1 MTRTTTSDIPALGKP
16 RAVDC
21 VSDAPADRAPR
32 SLFITQDF
40 PPRVGGFQS
49 YYWGLLRTL
58 DPEDVVILASHHPG
72 AASFDATH
80 PYRVVRHPRSILLP
94 TPALLRSAR
103 RLIAEHDLRLVQLGQ
118 TLPNGL
124 LGPALTRRTG
134 LPYRVLLAG
143 AELTLPA
150 ALPGSGAAVRH
161 VLGRAALLLTVSG
174 YTAAAAERVVKGR
187 VPVAVLRPTLDLD
200 GPDRDGAAPAASAPP
215 ALTAAQQRARN
226 GGSLVVCVGRLVPR
240 KGQDRLIDALA
251 LLVPRYPGLQLALVG
266 SGRLAAALERRARR
280 LGVEDRV
287 HLLGALPH
295 SQVAEW
301 LAAADVFASPCRVRW
316 GGLEVEGFGIVFAEA
331 AAAGLPVL
339 AGRSGGAP
347 EAVAEG
353 DTGIVVNGS
362 SASEVAAGLERMLRL
377 SPAGRRSMG
386 GRGRELARERHA
398 PAVVG
403 RRYRE
408 LLWRAAGAETRGDS
422 RGHN

>member
-1 MTRTTTSDIPALGKP
+1 MIRTTTSDVRALRKP
-16 RAVDC
+16 RAVED
-21 VSDAPADRAPR
+21 VSHVPTGRAPR

-40 PPRVGGFQS
+40 PPRLGGFQS
-49 YYWGLLRTL
+49 YYWGLIQTL
-58 DPEDVVILASHHPG
+58 DAEDVVILASDHPG

-94 TPALLRSAR
+94 TPALRRSAE

-124 LGPALTRRTG
+124 LGPALKRRTG
-134 LPYRVLLAG
+134 LPYLVLLAG

-174 YTAAAAERVVKGR
+174 YTAAAVERVVAGK
-187 VPVAVLRPTLDLD
+187 VPVAVLRPALDLD
-200 GPDRDGAAPAASAPP
+200 GLDGPGMPAVKSNAADTTLPGV
-215 ALTAAQQRARN
+215 RA
-226 GGSLVVCVGRLVPR
+226 GGPLVVCVGRLVPR

-251 LLVPRYPGLQLALVG
+251 LLTPRYPGLELALVG
-266 SGRLAAALERRARR
+266 SGRLAASLGRRAQR
-280 LGVEDRV
+280 LGVGDRV
-287 HLLGALPH
+287 HLLGALPR
-295 SQVAEW
+295 SRVAEW

-347 EAVAEG
+347 EAVADG
-353 DTGIVVNGS
+353 DTGIVIDGS
-362 SASEVAAGLERMLRL
+362 SASEVAAGLERILRL
-377 SPAGRRSMG
+377 GSAGRRMMG
-386 GRGRELARERHA
+386 ERGRVLARERHA

-408 LLWRAAGAETRGDS
+408 LLWRAARAGTPGDGRERS
-422 RGHN
+422 

>member
-1 MTRTTTSDIPALGKP
+1 MSH
-16 RAVDC
+16 
-21 VSDAPADRAPR
+21 APVGRAPR

-49 YYWGLLRTL
+49 YYWGLIQTL
-58 DPEDVVILASHHPG
+58 DPEDVVILASHHPEAG
-72 AASFDATH
+72 SFDATH

-94 TPALLRSAR
+94 TPGLLRSAQ

-124 LGPALTRRTG
+124 LGPALSRRTG
-134 LPYRVLLAG
+134 LPYLVLLAG

-150 ALPGSGAAVRH
+150 ALPGSRAAVRH

-174 YTAAAAERVVKGR
+174 YTAAAVKRVVGDR
-187 VPVAVLRPTLDLD
+187 VPVAVLRPALDLD
-200 GPDRDGAAPAASAPP
+200 ESDRVPGDSATAKPAQDSGP
-215 ALTAAQQRARN
+215 
-226 GGSLVVCVGRLVPR
+226 LVACVGRLVPR

-251 LLVPRYPGLQLALVG
+251 LLAPRYPGLQLALVG
-266 SGRLAAALERRARR
+266 SGRLSSALVRRARR

-295 SQVAEW
+295 TQMAEW

-347 EAVAEG
+347 EAVADG
-353 DTGIVVNGS
+353 DTGIVIDGS
-362 SASEVAAGLERMLRL
+362 SAAEVAAGLERILRL
-377 SPAGRRSMG
+377 SPAARRRMG
-386 GRGRELARERHA
+386 ERGRVLARQRHA

-408 LLWRAAGAETRGDS
+408 LLWRAADAETPGGSLERS
-422 RGHN
+422 

>member
-1 MTRTTTSDIPALGKP
+1 M
-16 RAVDC
+16 
-21 VSDAPADRAPR
+21 
-32 SLFITQDF
+32 
-40 PPRVGGFQS
+40 
-49 YYWGLLRTL
+49 
-58 DPEDVVILASHHPG
+58 
-72 AASFDATH
+72 
-80 PYRVVRHPRSILLP
+80 
-94 TPALLRSAR
+94 
-103 RLIAEHDLRLVQLGQ
+103 
-118 TLPNGL
+118 
-124 LGPALTRRTG
+124 
-134 LPYRVLLAG
+134 
-143 AELTLPA
+143 
-150 ALPGSGAAVRH
+150 
-161 VLGRAALLLTVSG
+161 GR
-174 YTAAAAERVVKGR
+174 
-187 VPVAVLRPTLDLD
+187 
-200 GPDRDGAAPAASAPP
+200 
-215 ALTAAQQRARN
+215 
-226 GGSLVVCVGRLVPR
+226 
-240 KGQDRLIDALA
+240 
-251 LLVPRYPGLQLALVG
+251 
-266 SGRLAAALERRARR
+266 GRLAAALARRARR
-280 LGVEDRV
+280 LGVADRV

-386 GRGRELARERHA
+386 GRGRALARERHA

-422 RGHN
+422 REHD

>member
-1 MTRTTTSDIPALGKP
+1 MARTTTSEVPAPGKL
-16 RAVDC
+16 RAVEG

-49 YYWGLLRTL
+49 YYWGLIRTL

-134 LPYRVLLAG
+134 LPYLVLLAG

-174 YTAAAAERVVKGR
+174 YTAAAAERVVGGR
-187 VPVAVLRPTLDLD
+187 VPVAVLRPALDLD
-200 GPDRDGAAPAASAPP
+200 GAVSDGAAPGASAPS
-215 ALTAAQQRARN
+215 ASTAARQGARN

-266 SGRLAAALERRARR
+266 SGRLAAALKRRARR

-287 HLLGALPH
+287 HLLGALPQ

-353 DTGIVVNGS
+353 DTGIVVNGA

-377 SPAGRRSMG
+377 SPVGRRSMG
-386 GRGRELARERHA
+386 GRGRALVRERHA

-408 LLWRAAGAETRGDS
+408 LLWRAAGVEMSEDG

>member
-1 MTRTTTSDIPALGKP
+1 MMRTTTSDVRTLRKP
-16 RAVDC
+16 RAVGD
-21 VSDAPADRAPR
+21 VSHVPGGRAPR

-49 YYWGLLRTL
+49 YYWGLIRTL
-58 DPEDVVILASHHPG
+58 DPEDVVILASDHPG
-72 AASFDATH
+72 ARSFDATH
-80 PYRVVRHPRSILLP
+80 PYRVVRHPHSILLP
-94 TPALLRSAR
+94 TPALLRSAE

-124 LGPALTRRTG
+124 LGPALKRRTG
-134 LPYRVLLAG
+134 LPYLVLLAG

-174 YTAAAAERVVKGR
+174 YTAAAAERVVAGR
-187 VPVAVLRPTLDLD
+187 VPVAVLRPALDLD
-200 GPDRDGAAPAASAPP
+200 EPDRVGAASSAS
-215 ALTAAQQRARN
+215 TAAQTARS
-226 GGSLVVCVGRLVPR
+226 GGPLVVCVGRLVPR

-251 LLVPRYPGLQLALVG
+251 LLVPRYPGLRLALVG
-266 SGRLAAALERRARR
+266 SGRLAAALRGRARR

-347 EAVAEG
+347 EAVADG
-353 DTGIVVNGS
+353 DTGIVIDGS
-362 SASEVAAGLERMLRL
+362 SASEVAAGLDRILRL
-377 SPAGRRSMG
+377 NPAGRQRMG
-386 GRGRELARERHA
+386 ERGRVLARGRHA

-408 LLWRAAGAETRGDS
+408 LLWRAARAATPGDGHGRG
-422 RGHN
+422 

>member
-1 MTRTTTSDIPALGKP
+1 MIRTTRSDFRTLRKP
-16 RAVDC
+16 RAVEN
-21 VSDAPADRAPR
+21 VSHAPTGRAPR

-49 YYWGLLRTL
+49 YYWGLIQTL

-72 AASFDATH
+72 AGSFDATH

-94 TPALLRSAR
+94 TPALLRSAQ

-134 LPYRVLLAG
+134 LPYLVLLAG

-150 ALPGSGAAVRH
+150 ALPGSGAAVRY

-174 YTAAAAERVVKGR
+174 YTAAAAERVVAGR
-187 VPVAVLRPTLDLD
+187 VPVAVLRPALDLD
-200 GPDRDGAAPAASAPP
+200 GPDRIGTAPVAS
-215 ALTAAQQRARN
+215 TAAQRAQR
-226 GGSLVVCVGRLVPR
+226 GGPLVVCIGRLVPR

-251 LLVPRYPGLQLALVG
+251 LLVPRYPGLELALVG
-266 SGRLAAALERRARR
+266 SGRLAKALERRARR
-280 LGVEDRV
+280 VGMEDRV
-287 HLLGALPH
+287 HQLGALPH
-295 SQVAEW
+295 SQVVEW

-347 EAVAEG
+347 EAVADG
-353 DTGIVVNGS
+353 DTGIVIDGS
-362 SASEVAAGLERMLRL
+362 STSEVAAGLERILRL
-377 SPAGRRSMG
+377 SPGGRRRMG
-386 GRGRELARERHA
+386 ERGRVLARERHA
-398 PAVVG
+398 PAIVG

-408 LLWRAAGAETRGDS
+408 LLWRAARAETPGD
-422 RGHN
+422 GHGRS

>member
-1 MTRTTTSDIPALGKP
+1 VENLSDEPTS
-16 RAVDC
+16 
-21 VSDAPADRAPR
+21 RAPR

-49 YYWGLLRTL
+49 YYWGLIQTL
-58 DPEDVVILASHHPG
+58 DPEDVVILASDHPQ
-72 AASFDATH
+72 ARAFDATH

-94 TPALLRSAR
+94 TPALADSAR
-103 RLIAEHDLRLVQLGQ
+103 HLIAEHDLDLVQLGQ

-124 LGPALTRRTG
+124 LGPALTRHTG
-134 LPYRVLLAG
+134 LPYLVLLAG

-174 YTAAAAERVVKGR
+174 YTAAAAERVVQGS
-187 VPVAVLRPTLDLD
+187 VPVAVLRPALDLD
-200 GPDRDGAAPAASAPP
+200 GPDRVHAAS
-215 ALTAAQQRARN
+215 TADTPLMREQSD
-226 GGSLVVCVGRLVPR
+226 GPLIVCVGRLVPR
-240 KGQDRLIDALA
+240 KGQDRLIDALP
-251 LLVPRYPGLQLALVG
+251 LLTPRYPGLRLALVG
-266 SGRLAAALERRARR
+266 SGRLARALKRRARR

-287 HLLGALPH
+287 CLLGALPH
-295 SQVAEW
+295 PQVAEW

-347 EAVAEG
+347 EAVAGG
-353 DTGIVVNGS
+353 DTGIVVDGS
-362 SASEVAAGLERMLRL
+362 SASEVAAGLDRILRL
-377 SPAGRRSMG
+377 GPAGRESMG
-386 GRGRELARERHA
+386 HRGRVLARERHA

-408 LLWRAAGAETRGDS
+408 LLWRAARGDTRGDG
-422 RGHN
+422 RGHD

>member
-1 MTRTTTSDIPALGKP
+1 MTRTTTSDVRALPKP
-16 RAVDC
+16 RAVEKL
-21 VSDAPADRAPR
+21 SDEPTGRAPR

-49 YYWGLLRTL
+49 YYWGLIQTL
-58 DPEDVVILASHHPG
+58 DPEDVVILASDHPG
-72 AASFDATH
+72 AGSFDATH

-94 TPALLRSAR
+94 TPALLRSAQ
-103 RLIAEHDLRLVQLGQ
+103 RLIAQHDLGLVQLGQ

-134 LPYRVLLAG
+134 LPYLVLLAG
-143 AELTLPA
+143 AELILPA

-161 VLGRAALLLTVSG
+161 VLGRAALLLAVSG
-174 YTAAAAERVVKGR
+174 YTAAAAERVVGGR
-187 VPVAVLRPTLDLD
+187 VPVAVVRPALDLA
-200 GPDRDGAAPAASAPP
+200 GPERVCAADPGVKAAE
-215 ALTAAQQRARN
+215 R
-226 GGSLVVCVGRLVPR
+226 GGPLVVCVGRLVPR

-251 LLVPRYPGLQLALVG
+251 LLAPRYPGLQLALVG
-266 SGRLAAALERRARR
+266 TGRLAAALERRARR
-280 LGVEDRV
+280 LGVKDRV
-287 HLLGALPH
+287 HLLGALSH

-347 EAVAEG
+347 EAVADG
-353 DTGIVVNGS
+353 DTGIVVDGS
-362 SASEVAAGLERMLRL
+362 SASEVAAGLERILRL
-377 SPAGRRSMG
+377 SPAGRRRMG
-386 GRGRELARERHA
+386 ERGRVLARERHA

-403 RRYRE
+403 QRYRG
-408 LLWRAAGAETRGDS
+408 LLWRAAGVEKPGV
-422 RGHN
+422 GHGRS

>member
-1 MTRTTTSDIPALGKP
+1 MTSGLSESCEPWEN
-16 RAVDC
+16 
-21 VSDAPADRAPR
+21 VSHAPTGRVPR

-49 YYWGLLRTL
+49 YYWGLIQTL
-58 DPEDVVILASHHPG
+58 DPQDVVILASDHPG
-72 AASFDATH
+72 ASSFDATH

-94 TPALLRSAR
+94 TPGLLRSAQ
-103 RLIAEHDLRLVQLGQ
+103 RLIAEHDLGLVQLGQ

-124 LGPALTRRTG
+124 LGPALKRRTG
-134 LPYRVLLAG
+134 LPYLVLLAG

-161 VLGRAALLLTVSG
+161 VLGRAALLLAVSG
-174 YTAAAAERVVKGR
+174 YTAAAAERVVEGK
-187 VPVAVLRPTLDLD
+187 VPVAVLRPALDLD
-200 GPDRDGAAPAASAPP
+200 GPDRVRAVSVASRAV
-215 ALTAAQQRARN
+215 QR
-226 GGSLVVCVGRLVPR
+226 GGPLVACVGRLVPR

-251 LLVPRYPGLQLALVG
+251 LLAPRYPGLQLALVG
-266 SGRLAAALERRARR
+266 SGRLARALERRARR

-287 HLLGALPH
+287 HLLGALPP

-347 EAVAEG
+347 EAVANG
-353 DTGIVVNGS
+353 HTGIVINGS
-362 SASEVAAGLERMLRL
+362 SVSEVAAGLERILRL
-377 SPAGRRSMG
+377 TPEGRRRMG
-386 GRGRELARERHA
+386 ERGRVLARERHA
-398 PAVVG
+398 PEVVG
-403 RRYRE
+403 QRYRA
-408 LLWRAAGAETRGDS
+408 LLRRAARAETAGD
-422 RGHN
+422 GHGRS